1 MKAQPK
7 GYAIKLQESLDH
19 DWSEWFDGFLIE
31 KQENFTLLKG
41 EVSDQ
46 AALYGLLIRIRDLGL
61 TLISVE
67 TLDDIQ
73 NIPTPISE

>member
-7 GYAIKLQESLDH
+7 GYAIKLKESLDP

-31 KQENFTLLKG
+31 KQENFTLLIG